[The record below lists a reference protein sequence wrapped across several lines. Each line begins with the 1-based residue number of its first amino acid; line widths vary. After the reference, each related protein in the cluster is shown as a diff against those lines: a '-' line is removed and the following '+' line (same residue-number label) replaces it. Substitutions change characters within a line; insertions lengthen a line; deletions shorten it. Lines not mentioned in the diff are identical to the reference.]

1 MTKERIQTCG
11 SYDAA
16 EDEYSLTV
24 SSGGLVVT
32 FDFLSEEDIGELVSC
47 LNCMLIKDEQ

>member
-11 SYDAA
+11 SYDAT

-32 FDFLSEEDIGELVSC
+32 FDFLSEEDIEELVSC
-47 LNCMLIKDEQ
+47 LNCMLMKDAE

>member
-16 EDEYSLTV
+16 DDEYSLTF

-32 FDFLSEEDIGELVSC
+32 FDFLNKEDIEELISC
-47 LNCMLIKDEQ
+47 LNCMLMEDAE